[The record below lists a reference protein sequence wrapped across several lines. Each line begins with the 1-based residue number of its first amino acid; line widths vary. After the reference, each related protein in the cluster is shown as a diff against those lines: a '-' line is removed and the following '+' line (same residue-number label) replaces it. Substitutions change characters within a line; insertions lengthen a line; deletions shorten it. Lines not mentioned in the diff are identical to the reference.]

1 MRVEVEEVLHMP
13 HLDAPADRPYPFV
26 YFLSI
31 VNDSQETVTILGRK
45 WILRDDVGELVVV
58 EGEGV
63 VGETP
68 KLEPGKRFSYNS
80 YHVIKAN
87 TKVRGSFFGMS
98 KSGVPI
104 RVEIPSFLLKIPI

>member
-1 MRVEVEEVLHMP
+1 MA
-13 HLDAPADRPYPFV
+13 HLDAPEDRPHPFV

-31 VNDSQETVTILGRK
+31 VNDSVEDLVILGRK
-45 WILRDDVGELVVV
+45 WVLHDELGEVVVV

-68 KLEPGKRFSYNS
+68 EIAPGQRFSYNS

-87 TKVRGSFFGMS
+87 TKVTGSFFGMT
-98 KSGVPI
+98 KSGVQVL
-104 RVEIPSFLLKIPI
+104 VEIPHFSFKVPE